1 MVADSSNDTDGR
13 YPGYQRGG
21 FQPPKSAASGENGNA
36 DFDTPPK
43 QTEATLTDL
52 PAVHSVEAYASQHQ
66 LYTVVKMT
74 FDPNGWWDSAEVN
87 FYLAPDYDNPVK
99 IGRASGGGSFNGALS
114 AAIEKA
120 TTDFPW

>member
-1 MVADSSNDTDGR
+1 MAFFAMECFMMPDFTQEEKVAIC
-13 YPGYQRGG
+13 
-21 FQPPKSAASGENGNA
+21 
-36 DFDTPPK
+36 
-43 QTEATLTDL
+43 EALMLAMGISD
-52 PAVHSVEAYASQHQ
+52 AFE
-66 LYTVVKMT
+66 
-74 FDPNGWWDSAEVN
+74 PNGWWDSAEVN